1 MPEIGREGGVKEA
14 KTGTGKKRPFPYF
27 NSESSI
33 RKEGETMAGR
43 GAGRT
48 AGKTEDAKRE
58 LAKAA
63 ENLKEGPAVTAEE
76 RTSLEKTSSP
86 SEGGRSAVPI
96 AEERFRAL
104 PEGRGMIRLL
114 RAEEIECRVA
124 TINEKGLSL
133 LLFKDARVDQKIL
146 DEVFTPFGWKR
157 SHQSIDGNLYCTVE
171 VWDPVKG
178 QWIAKQDVGTT
189 SYAEKEKG
197 QASDSFK
204 RACFNWGVGR
214 ELYTAP
220 LIWVPSTRARI
231 EKKGDRYV
239 TADRFSVHSISYNGQ
254 REIISLSIQNNKGVL
269 VFEMQEPKPE
279 PKEPPRESGASMQE
293 SALQK
298 KEGLMAPKQFW
309 LLEQELERTGVTM
322 EAILERYH
330 IRTPEEITD
339 AICAKALEGLKKTK
353 NRAA

>member
-1 MPEIGREGGVKEA
+1 
-14 KTGTGKKRPFPYF
+14 
-27 NSESSI
+27 
-33 RKEGETMAGR
+33 MAGR

-48 AGKTEDAKRE
+48 AGKTEDAKQALAE
-58 LAKAA
+58 KAGTLGASSKEAMGVIEAAEAKA
-63 ENLKEGPAVTAEE
+63 
-76 RTSLEKTSSP
+76 TSS
-86 SEGGRSAVPI
+86 
-96 AEERFRAL
+96 AL
-104 PEGRGMIRLL
+104 PAEKAFIRLL

-171 VWDPVKG
+171 AWDPVKG

-254 REIISLSIQNNKGVL
+254 RYFYCG
-269 VFEMQEPKPE
+269 
-279 PKEPPRESGASMQE
+279 
-293 SALQK
+293 
-298 KEGLMAPKQFW
+298 
-309 LLEQELERTGVTM
+309 EQ
-322 EAILERYH
+322 
-330 IRTPEEITD
+330 D
-339 AICAKALEGLKKTK
+339 
-353 NRAA
+353 